1 MELFLDSIKF
11 EEVQEANYLGFL
23 TGLTTTPT
31 FMQRE
36 GITNFDALIL
46 RLSKMTNILMI
57 EALGDTDKEITK
69 EVERLLKL
77 GLNKETTV
85 FKIPISFEGAK
96 ACKFLTD
103 NGLKVNLHLIYTIQ
117 QAYIAF
123 CAGATYVCPLV
134 GRLQDQGQDALKLIE
149 DCVKAVDRYNY
160 KTKVMFSS
168 VRNIEHVKNAL
179 NLGAHACTI
188 PWSILKQLPQNHFTE
203 LGIRQF
209 VEHTEMSTI
218 KASDLVKK
226 DDVFLDSNSTVLD
239 ALIQM
244 TKSKTGAC
252 VVTDD
257 KKEIYRVF
265 TDGDLRRLIKNGHNN
280 LINKKFVELEPNSP
294 ISIEINAS
302 LQEITDLFKAKEVDN
317 LVVIENNKP
326 VGIIDIQDVLKWL

>member
-1 MELFLDSIKF
+1 MELFLDSIKY
-11 EEVQEANYLGFL
+11 EEVREANNLGFL

-36 GITNFDALIL
+36 GITDFDSAIL

-57 EALGDTDKEITK
+57 ESLGDTATEIIKEA
-69 EVERLLKL
+69 ERLLGL
-77 GLNKETTV
+77 GLSKETTV
-85 FKIPISFEGAK
+85 FKIPISLEGAK
-96 ACKFLTD
+96 ACKILID
-103 NGLKVNLHLIYTIQ
+103 NRLRVNLHLIYTIQ

-149 DCVKAVDRYNY
+149 QCVNAVDKYNY

-179 NLGAHACTI
+179 TLGAHACTV
-188 PWSILKQLPQNHFTE
+188 PWNVLKQLPQNHFTE
-203 LGIRQF
+203 LGIKQF

-239 ALIQM
+239 AIIQM

-252 VVTDD
+252 VVIND

-265 TDGDLRRLIKNGHNN
+265 TDGDLRRLIKNGQNN

-294 ISIEINAS
+294 ISVELGAS
-302 LQEITDLFKAKEVDN
+302 LLEITDLFKAKEVDN
-317 LVVIENNKP
+317 LVVIDNNKP